1 MIAEVRWAEFLAL
14 RSGIPLFGLDM
25 IENARGSLQGDGG
38 NRLAQVQAQGGNQIR
53 DGRTRTGELVG
64 AAPDGISSA
73 GWRVATSH
81 WAASK
86 SPTRKPSMTANAVR
100 FAAGLALV
108 AVAAPLPATA
118 QYFPPALIIVPP
130 QAQQYATPK
139 AAPKPPPDKPKAPT
153 DTPPAGRPA
162 GHYQGQTFV
171 PD

>member
-1 MIAEVRWAEFLAL
+1 
-14 RSGIPLFGLDM
+14 
-25 IENARGSLQGDGG
+25 
-38 NRLAQVQAQGGNQIR
+38 
-53 DGRTRTGELVG
+53 
-64 AAPDGISSA
+64 
-73 GWRVATSH
+73 
-81 WAASK
+81 
-86 SPTRKPSMTANAVR
+86 MTANAVR

-153 DTPPAGRPA
+153 DKPKAPTDTPPAGRPA